1 MNPSELNYQV
11 VSTFEHNAKRNN
23 MEPGK
28 KYRQF
33 MAGIIGEHYYKILY
47 ILCKIT
53 VNEMN
58 NN

>member
-47 ILCKIT
+47 S
-53 VNEMN
+53 V
-58 NN
+58 